1 MQAVINIPGSHKIY
15 PSRSVSQSNSNNSS
29 SPSIPPSLSHSIN
42 PFLSVMAGIFYKSPA
57 SPAHSDYSSSSE
69 YSASNPLSKDQAAS
83 LIAAYGASSAV
94 DWLESRY
101 SLWVGPSHTP
111 ERPAVQGYV
120 AVDGWCLSW
129 GNPLALTDDLEQVAK
144 DFLTWTERQRLQVL
158 WCCVDGHLQWV
169 LSNLEYSVVTC
180 IKEDTID
187 PMTVKWSSNDLKQ
200 NIRKAEKA
208 GVSIIERTG
217 SFTSDEQAEINE
229 GVEKWKKGRQ
239 GTQVA
244 SDSLA
249 PWVDERHR
257 RYWIAQT
264 ADGQIVGFMVLAR
277 LKDGGYLIKNSIV
290 FPEAPRGVS
299 ELLNATV
306 IIKLRS
312 EGSTAVT
319 FGVSASEELIP
330 VSNVGSM
337 SWLRKS
343 YGVIVSSTG
352 ITNRSTYRKKY
363 NPREDKLFVCYPQNG
378 LGWSGIQSLMKML
391 SSSK

>member
-1 MQAVINIPGSHKIY
+1 MATMSY
-15 PSRSVSQSNSNNSS
+15 NS
-29 SPSIPPSLSHSIN
+29 PE
-42 PFLSVMAGIFYKSPA
+42 FPA
-57 SPAHSDYSSSSE
+57 PYDDSSSSE
-69 YSASNPLSKDQAAS
+69 YSASNSLSKDQAAS
-83 LIAAYGASSAV
+83 LIAVYGMSSAV
-94 DWLESRY
+94 DWLEPRY
-101 SLWVGPSHTP
+101 SLWVGPSHTS

-129 GNPLALTDDLEQVAK
+129 GNPLALTDDLEQVVK
-144 DFLTWTERQRLQVL
+144 DFLSWTERQRLQVL

-169 LSNLEYSVVTC
+169 LSNLEYSIVTC

-187 PMTVKWSSNDLKQ
+187 PTTVKWSSNDLKQ

-208 GVSIIERTG
+208 GVSITEKTG
-217 SFTSDEQAEINE
+217 NFTSDERTEINE
-229 GVEKWKKGRQ
+229 GVEKWKEGRK

-249 PWVDERHR
+249 PWVDEHHR
-257 RYWIAQT
+257 RYWIAQA
-264 ADGQIVGFMVLAR
+264 ADGRIVGFMVLAR
-277 LKDGGYLIKNSIV
+277 LKDNGYLIKNSIAL
-290 FPEAPRGVS
+290 PEAPRGVS
-299 ELLNATV
+299 ELLNAT
-306 IIKLRS
+306 IIINLRN
-312 EGSTAVT
+312 EGSNVVT